1 MSTIEKIEDKVAG
14 WLKPVPHLPAG
25 AQKWIANNVWWIV
38 LVGTIL
44 SGLGLLIGLVGFL
57 GVLALVGTTT
67 SYYGAA
73 VTGSVYGGG
82 WVISALVS
90 LAFTL
95 GALILFAR
103 AVSPLK
109 ALKKQGWKLLFL
121 VLLLDTV
128 YVVLN
133 SIFSFSIIG
142 FIFGIIFGAIGIAI
156 GAYFLFEIRSHFVS
170 AKAAKK

>member
-1 MSTIEKIEDKVAG
+1 MSTIEKIESKVAE

-57 GVLALVGTTT
+57 GVLALVGSTT

-73 VTGSVYGGG
+73 VSGSVYGGG
-82 WVISALVS
+82 WVISALLS
-90 LAFTL
+90 LVFTVGL
-95 GALILFAR
+95 LILLAR

-109 ALKKQGWKLLFL
+109 AMKKQGWKLLFV
-121 VLLLDTV
+121 VLLLDAV

-133 SIFSFSIIG
+133 SIFSFSVVG
-142 FIFGIIFGAIGIAI
+142 FIFGIIFGAIGLAI
-156 GAYFLFEIRSHFVS
+156 STYFVFEIRSHFVS
-170 AKAAKK
+170 TKAAKK